1 MAIVEQNFNVTP
13 LQMPCMRLM
22 TVLMPMIMKMTVDM
36 HFMNAGA
43 NLKYKLLDLSDQT
56 LG

>member
-22 TVLMPMIMKMTVDM
+22 TVLMPMIMKITVDM